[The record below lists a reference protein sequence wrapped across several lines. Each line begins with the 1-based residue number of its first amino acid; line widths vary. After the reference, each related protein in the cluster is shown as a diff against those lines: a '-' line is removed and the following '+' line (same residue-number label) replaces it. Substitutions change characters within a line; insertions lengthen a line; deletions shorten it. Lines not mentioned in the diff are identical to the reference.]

1 MPSNAHG
8 REELRAELI
17 EFRAEVI
24 QFEFDSRVVVAL
36 SGELDLATAPTLR
49 ACLDSPVLQ
58 CTADVEI
65 DMAELTYLDSAG
77 MSVLVQHWRDLNASG
92 GSLVVF
98 NASPMALKLF
108 GITGLTPLLLN
119 SVSTPRSP

>member
-1 MPSNAHG
+1 MSSNPHG
-8 REELRAELI
+8 REAFPAEFVQ
-17 EFRAEVI
+17 FRAEVI

-36 SGELDLATAPTLR
+36 SGELDLATAPILR

-65 DMAELTYLDSAG
+65 DMAELTYLDS
-77 MSVLVQHWRDLNASG
+77 VLVQQWRDVNASG

-119 SVSTPRSP
+119 RAEDRLLPMPR